1 MTPEC
6 NTQRVPRE
14 SQAVPIMPGNDG
26 LIGSNGPLARS
37 LRDVDLFMN
46 VVLGTQPWLREQS
59 LVPLPWR
66 EPTLALANRRLRIGI
81 IQHDGVVLP
90 QPPTRRALDA
100 MIQALRKDSRFELV
114 DFAPLNHAQGI
125 KLAVSRDE

>member
-66 EPTLALANRRLRIGI
+66 EPTLALIGI
-81 IQHDGVVLP
+81 IQHDGIVLP